1 MEKLANNFQTPSYC
15 YSVSEI
21 EFNFRLLENSF
32 KRIKPLICYAMKAN
46 FNSEIIRILSKM
58 GSGIDVVSSGELN
71 KSLLN
76 RVDPNKIVFSGV
88 GKTSNEIELALR
100 KNIKQINVESIEE
113 LEEIGLICR
122 KQKKKN

>member
-46 FNSEIIRILSKM
+46 FNSEIIRILSRM

-88 GKTSNEIELALR
+88 EKLQM
-100 KNIKQINVESIEE
+100 K
-113 LEEIGLICR
+113 
-122 KQKKKN
+122 